1 MTRANRILFDK
12 IKTRWEITKMKL
24 AYIMAEKEIMQNP
37 ALTQWDE
44 SNALDQVVEQ
54 RYHSDGLVESKTVRD
69 IQIEKLEKQLEEVE
83 ETARKLLE
91 NENYELMHEAQDLYD
106 TLKRQLNR
114 LRSGK
119 S

>member
-12 IKTRWEITKMKL
+12 LKTRWDITKMKL

-37 ALTQWDE
+37 SLTQWE
-44 SNALDQVVEQ
+44 EHGLDQIIEQ
-54 RYHSDGLVESKTVRD
+54 EFDSLGNVRNKTLRD
-69 IQIEKLEKQLEEVE
+69 VQIEKLEQQIKEVE
-83 ETARKLLE
+83 ETAKKLLE